1 MGRTSLVAI
10 VTRKGLPHLVSE
22 SQECAGSFSV
32 ERLLHKIRLNPKDG
46 SCRGQREFLNGKK
59 GLSTGKWR
67 PFSEMLRP

>member
-46 SCRGQREFLNGKK
+46 SCRGQREFLNGRKVSPWAS
-59 GLSTGKWR
+59 GG
-67 PFSEMLRP
+67 PFLKC